1 MVPHANQPP
10 STVDIALTHALDARP
25 RALDDALARERPA
38 GMNSSLKVCTWNAQ
52 MLPGVFA
59 GQGGTKTDIAK
70 RAHAMANN
78 ILCCS
83 RADAIDVVCLQEM
96 WEVEAAKALKV
107 ALREEFPFVYAPSAR
122 CGLMVASKF
131 SMVCNHFTAL
141 PAKGIE
147 RLAFTKGVST
157 SFLRLTSAED
167 ATTRVAIV
175 LNTHLQSDYWSS
187 GRDTRAKQISCIKD
201 AVHRAEMEC
210 AGNGYEVDRIMLVG
224 DLNIVAG
231 SGEYEDLMNKFSGAV
246 DLMAPLTDIDGSVR
260 RGVAGREGSTRGV
273 DRSFRLTFPVARWRH
288 VVLPCL
294 RGQSRYIDLEPKVV
308 IDYVIDLTSMV
319 TRGVPLH
326 HRHADSGYVHHA
338 MCRDSQGRALSD
350 HYPVVAVSRK
360 FPDYK
365 ATRQSQGST
374 TLAA

>member
-10 STVDIALTHALDARP
+10 STVDIAHTHALDART

-38 GMNSSLKVCTWNAQ
+38 GMNSLLKVCTWNAQ

-59 GQGGTKTDIAK
+59 GQGGTRTDIAK

-122 CGLMVASKF
+122 CGLMIASKF

-141 PAKGIE
+141 PAKGVE
-147 RLAFTKGVST
+147 RLSFTKGVST
-157 SFLRLTSAED
+157 SFLRLTAAED
-167 ATTRVAIV
+167 PTTRVAIV

-201 AVHRAEMEC
+201 VVHRAEMEC

-231 SGEYEDLMNKFSGAV
+231 SGEYEDLMASFPGAV
-246 DLMAPLTDIDGSVR
+246 DLMAPLTDIDGSI
-260 RGVAGREGSTRGV
+260 AGREGSTRGV

-294 RGQSRYIDLEPKVV
+294 GESRYIDLVPKVV
-308 IDYVIDLTSMV
+308 LDYVIDLSSMV

-338 MCRDSQGRALSD
+338 MCRDAGGLALSD
-350 HYPVVAVSRK
+350 HYPIVAVSRK

-365 ATRQSQGST
+365 ATRPQRPT
-374 TLAA
+374 ALAA